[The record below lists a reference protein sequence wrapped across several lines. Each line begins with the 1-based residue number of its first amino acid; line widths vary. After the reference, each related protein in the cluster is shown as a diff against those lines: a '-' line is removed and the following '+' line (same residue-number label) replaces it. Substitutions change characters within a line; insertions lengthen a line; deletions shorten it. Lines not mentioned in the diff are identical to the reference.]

1 MRFREFSEAVDP
13 AQDQS
18 MNTNPTASGTSTTP
32 SQNTQMN
39 TQQAAQVKTSLNN
52 LKDVLGQAGGGNI
65 DVNKLTQIM
74 AQQSDPSKP
83 MNPTMVKALQGMLPG
98 LADAMQN
105 QQSANMIKQGLKTG
119 MQAQADAQQQTQ
131 QPETPK

>member
-13 AQDQS
+13 AQDPS
-18 MNTNPTASGTSTTP
+18 TTTNPTASGTATTP
-32 SQNTQMN
+32 SQNAQLN
-39 TQQAAQVKTSLNN
+39 PQQSAQVKTSLNN
-52 LKDVLGQAGGGNI
+52 LKDILGQAGGGNI

-74 AQQSDPSKP
+74 SQQRDPSKP
-83 MNPTMVKALQGMLPG
+83 MNPTMVKALQGILPG